1 MSSCHSVSA
10 DPLTQGFS
18 TRGPWPPGGPRRHCR
33 GSATWAYVDQ
43 FTIDFFYFYKYT
55 WARRHIYVW
64 IAKSHCPKYWCR
76 PIFSEEITLTSIIGR
91 ICVRGEG
98 AWRRLQTWKRRVRD
112 CKMFWESLAHQW
124 AADYFLVR
132 MVVPGTKPVE
142 NPWCKWLWTTNNEK
156 HTFITCIMPCALISC
171 VFTLSTCMSYR
182 LQFLRLYVVYF
193 TIENKSCD
201 ILSGM
206 QFFFVN
212 LTNLSGTLERRGF
225 L

>member
-1 MSSCHSVSA
+1 MLFHSRETEQKASTGLSS
-10 DPLTQGFS
+10 LIYTLNQGFS
-18 TRGPWPPGGPRRHCR
+18 TGGPWPPGGPRQHCR

-142 NPWCKWLWTTNNEK
+142 NPCCRGMWGVCY
-156 HTFITCIMPCALISC
+156 S
-171 VFTLSTCMSYR
+171 
-182 LQFLRLYVVYF
+182 FL
-193 TIENKSCD
+193 
-201 ILSGM
+201 
-206 QFFFVN
+206 
-212 LTNLSGTLERRGF
+212 
-225 L
+225 